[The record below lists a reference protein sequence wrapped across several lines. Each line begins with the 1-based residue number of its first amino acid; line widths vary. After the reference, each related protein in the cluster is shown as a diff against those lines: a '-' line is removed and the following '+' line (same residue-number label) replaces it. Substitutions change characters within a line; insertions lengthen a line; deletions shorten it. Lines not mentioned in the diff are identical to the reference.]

1 MHSIQI
7 GIATRPD
14 VDLDIALS
22 EDLPLVP
29 AQSTRCHRSA
39 RTATRDDLLIN
50 PRHQLIGQPNSDLRT
65 HIHDGTNLGCVR
77 TVSSRLYE
85 QTHPSNGC
93 IHRSGQSLI
102 HYNMHRHPGELDR
115 V

>member
-7 GIATRPD
+7 GIAARPD
-14 VDLDIALS
+14 VDLEVALC
-22 EDLPLVP
+22 EYLPLVP
-29 AQSTRCHRSA
+29 TQSTRCHRSA
-39 RTATRDDLLIN
+39 GTASRDDLLIN

-65 HIHDGTNLGCVR
+65 HIPDGTNLGCIR
-77 TVSSRLYE
+77 TVSSRLDE

-102 HYNMHRHPGELDR
+102 HYDMHRQPGELDR
-115 V
+115 L